1 MLLPIALLLFF
12 FSGVVVAGNSLMNS
26 LGRPATAA
34 AAQLVVPLAAVGA
47 ILFANDDQLIKA
59 ATVGM
64 VVGQFAN
71 LAILY
76 LMAHRH
82 GYRLLPGTSGVLI
95 QMRDMLANYVWLI
108 FAALLTSLVIP
119 VNFWFAGQLG
129 PGSVSTWAI
138 GSKLV
143 QLATGFSVA
152 LMTAVLVPYLSK
164 LVAAGMHSRI
174 RNDVYIALIVGSWG
188 GTLSA
193 VIIFGFAEPIV
204 VAALPAVGEEMR
216 IIQLAGV
223 IKLGA
228 LQLPF
233 VISSL
238 LLIKL
243 AAVSEESLKAVAA
256 TFVGLVANVA
266 LNYAWLPIW
275 GLLGLAASWV
285 VSALLTTL
293 VIMGATRAQSHLGFA
308 ELLGIAATWFVLG
321 ASTLAI
327 HFKNPAVALGAIIVL
342 LMVLCGQW
350 MILGIARR

>member
-1 MLLPIALLLFF
+1 MRK
-12 FSGVVVAGNSLMNS
+12 S
-26 LGRPATAA
+26 LGR
-34 AAQLVVPLAAVGA
+34 LEVGA
-47 ILFANDDQLIKA
+47 
-59 ATVGM
+59 
-64 VVGQFAN
+64 
-71 LAILY
+71 
-76 LMAHRH
+76 
-82 GYRLLPGTSGVLI
+82 
-95 QMRDMLANYVWLI
+95 
-108 FAALLTSLVIP
+108 
-119 VNFWFAGQLG
+119 
-129 PGSVSTWAI
+129 
-138 GSKLV
+138 
-143 QLATGFSVA
+143 
-152 LMTAVLVPYLSK
+152 
-164 LVAAGMHSRI
+164 
-174 RNDVYIALIVGSWG
+174 
-188 GTLSA
+188 
-193 VIIFGFAEPIV
+193 
-204 VAALPAVGEEMR
+204 GEV
-216 IIQLAGV
+216 GV

>member
-1 MLLPIALLLFF
+1 MT
-12 FSGVVVAGNSLMNS
+12 GNSLMNS

-34 AAQLVVPLAAVGA
+34 AAQLVVPLVAVGA

-82 GYRLLPGTSGVLI
+82 GYRLLSGAFGVLM
-95 QMRDMLANYVWLI
+95 QMRDMLTNYVWLI
-108 FAALLTSLVIP
+108 FAALLTSLIIP

-164 LVAAGMHSRI
+164 LAAAGLHSRI
-174 RNDVYIALIVGSWG
+174 RNDVYISLIVGGWG
-188 GTLSA
+188 GALVA
-193 VIIFGFAEPIV
+193 LVIFGFAEPIV
-204 VAALPAVGEEMR
+204 IAALPAVGEEMR
-216 IIQLAGV
+216 IIQLVGV

-233 VISSL
+233 VISSV

-243 AAVSEESLKAVAA
+243 AAVSEESIKAVAA

-266 LNYAWLPIW
+266 LNYAWLPVW

-285 VSALLTTL
+285 VAGLSTT
-293 VIMGATRAQSHLGFA
+293 R
-308 ELLGIAATWFVLG
+308 
-321 ASTLAI
+321 
-327 HFKNPAVALGAIIVL
+327 
-342 LMVLCGQW
+342 
-350 MILGIARR
+350 